1 MRVSTLSS
9 FLQGVR
15 SMQSL
20 QSQLS
25 RTQEQVSTGR
35 RILRPSDDPIAAG
48 RSVGFRD
55 TLSQLEQF
63 QRNGD
68 AAESRLVFE
77 EAALNT
83 VNNVLQRVRELA
95 LRANN
100 ATETKDSRAQI
111 AVELREQIADLVQIA
126 NQKDGN
132 GRFLFGGT
140 LDGTAPVSQSAGGV
154 VYNGDQG
161 QRLVQIGAAR
171 FVADGDSGADVFFNI
186 RNGNGVFRTTAAP
199 TNVGTGVL
207 ELGSVI
213 DPTLYDKGQYTV
225 RFIDPGNY
233 EVLDAG
239 SSVIATGTF
248 QSDQSISFQ
257 GIAFTI
263 NGQPEAGD
271 EFLVEPSRYQSMFRT
286 IENIVSV
293 LDTAVSDAITQA
305 VLSNEINTSIQEID
319 SAIGNVSD
327 VRTQIGTRLTAIE
340 GQADSSSAA
349 ALLAQETISEIED
362 LDYAE
367 ALSRLTLQTS
377 VLEAAQQSFV
387 VTQRLSLFEFL

>member
-15 SMQSL
+15 LMQSL
-20 QSQLS
+20 QSSVEQ
-25 RTQEQVSTGR
+25 TQEQVATGR
-35 RILRPSDDPIAAG
+35 RILRPSDDPIAAA
-48 RSVGFRD
+48 RSVGFKE
-55 TLSQLEQF
+55 TLSRLEQF
-63 QRNGD
+63 DRNGD
-68 AAESRLVFE
+68 AAKSRLTFE

-100 ATETKDSRAQI
+100 ATETRDSRVQI
-111 AVELREQIADLVQIA
+111 GVELREQKADLVQIA

-140 LDGTAPVSQSAGGV
+140 LDGTAPVSPGAAGV

-161 QRLVQIGAAR
+161 QRMIQIGPSR
-171 FVADGDSGADVFFNI
+171 YVADGDSGADVFFNI
-186 RNGNGVFRTTAAP
+186 RNGNGVFRTAAAA

-207 ELGSVI
+207 ELGSLV
-213 DPTLYDKGQYTV
+213 DPTAWDKGQYTV
-225 RFIDPGNY
+225 RFIDPTNY
-233 EVLDAG
+233 EVLDSTAT
-239 SSVIATGTF
+239 VIASGPF
-248 QSDQSISFQ
+248 QTDQSIAFR
-257 GIAFTI
+257 GIAFAI

-271 EFLVEPSRYQSMFRT
+271 EFLVEPSRYQSMFAT
-286 IENIVSV
+286 IDNIIAT
-293 LDTAVSDAITQA
+293 LDTAVSDDITQA

-319 SAIGNVSD
+319 LAIANVSD
-327 VRTQIGTRLTAIE
+327 VRTQVGTRLTAIE
-340 GQADSSSAA
+340 SQVDSNGAA
-349 ALLAQETISEIED
+349 ALLAQQTISELED

-367 ALSRLTLQTS
+367 ALSRLTLQSS

-387 VTQRLSLFEFL
+387 ITQRLSLFQFL

>member
-1 MRVSTLSS
+1 MRVSNLSS

-15 SMQSL
+15 LMQEL
-20 QSQLS
+20 QSTLGE
-25 RTQEQVSTGR
+25 TQEQVATGR
-35 RILRPSDDPIAAG
+35 RILRPSDDPIAAA
-48 RSVGFRD
+48 RSVRFKES
-55 TLSQLEQF
+55 LSQLEQF
-63 QRNGD
+63 QRNGN

-77 EAALNT
+77 EAALTT

-100 ATETKDSRAQI
+100 ATETKDSRVQI
-111 AVELREQIADLVQIA
+111 AVELREQLADLVQIA

-132 GRFLFGGT
+132 GRYLFGGT

-161 QRLVQIGAAR
+161 QRLVQIGPSR
-171 FVADGDSGADVFFNI
+171 QIADGDSGADVFFNI

-199 TNVGTGVL
+199 TNIGTGVL

-233 EVLDAG
+233 EVLDAA
-239 SSVIATGTF
+239 SAVIAAGPF
-248 QSDQSISFQ
+248 QSDQSIEFL

-271 EFLVEPSRYQSMFRT
+271 EFLVEPSRYQSMFTT
-286 IENIVSV
+286 IGNIVNT
-293 LDTAVSDAITQA
+293 LDTSVSNAISQA
-305 VLSNEINTSIQEID
+305 VLSNEINTSIQELD
-319 SAIGNVSD
+319 LAIGNVSD
-327 VRTQIGTRLTAIE
+327 VRTKVGTRLTAIE
-340 GQADSSSAA
+340 GQADSNSAA
-349 ALLAQETISEIED
+349 ALLAQQTISELED

-367 ALSRLTLQTS
+367 ALSRLSLQVST
-377 VLEAAQQSFV
+377 LEAAQQSFV
-387 VTQRLSLFEFL
+387 ATQRLSLFQFL